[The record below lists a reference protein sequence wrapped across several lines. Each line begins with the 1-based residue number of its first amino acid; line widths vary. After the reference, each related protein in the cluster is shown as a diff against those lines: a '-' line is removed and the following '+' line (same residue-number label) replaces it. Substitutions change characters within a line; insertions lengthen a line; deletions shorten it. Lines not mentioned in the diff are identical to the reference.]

1 MVTGSNRCKPVTH
14 PPSTRAPYLLAF
26 GSAPSTGMPSFS
38 AERSKTSE
46 RPKTSCTQVG
56 YG

>member
-1 MVTGSNRCKPVTH
+1 
-14 PPSTRAPYLLAF
+14 
-26 GSAPSTGMPSFS
+26 MPSFS